1 MTFVRPTLS
10 ELVERAR
17 ADIDSRM
24 PGADSRLRRNA
35 LDTLALVHAA
45 ALHSVYRMIDTRAR
59 FFPDPDNPEA
69 IERWAALRAVPRKAA
84 TYATGTATLTG
95 TNGSIAEAGTVLA
108 RADGAR
114 YVVQADALIA
124 GGTAAA
130 LVEAEQP
137 GGAFNMDAG
146 QALAFLSPVS
156 GIAANAVVAGGG
168 IGGGADDETYAAW
181 SGRIYEAMR
190 KPPSGGKA
198 DDYIAWATSVPGVT
212 RAWVYPNWNGIG
224 TVKVLFVC
232 DGRDDIIPEAG
243 DVVLVAAKVAAER
256 PVGADVTVAAPIAAP
271 LDFTID
277 LTPDPAARD
286 AVEASLR
293 DLIAREAEPGGTLL
307 ISRMR
312 EAISTAAGEVDHVL
326 SAPTANVTTAAGAIT
341 TLGTITWL

>member
-10 ELVERAR
+10 ELVDRAR
-17 ADIDSRM
+17 ADVDSRM

-35 LDTLALVHAA
+35 LDALALVHAG

-69 IERWAALRAVPRKAA
+69 IERWAALRDVPRKVA

-114 YVVQADALIA
+114 YVIQADALIA

-137 GGAFNMDAG
+137 GVAFNMDAG

-168 IGGGADDETYAAW
+168 VGGGADDEDYTAW
-181 SGRIYEAMR
+181 SARVYEAMR
-190 KPPSGGKA
+190 RPPSGGKA
-198 DDYIAWATSVPGVT
+198 DDYIAWATSIAGVT
-212 RAWVYPNWNGIG
+212 RAWVYPNWNGVG

-232 DGRDDIIPEAG
+232 DGREDIIPEAG
-243 DVVLVAAKVAAER
+243 DVTLVAAKIAAER
-256 PVGADVTVAAPIAAP
+256 PVTADVTVAAPVADP

-277 LTPDPAARD
+277 LTPDPDARD

-307 ISRMR
+307 ISRIR
-312 EAISTAAGEVDHVL
+312 EAISIAAGEVDHVL
-326 SAPTANVTTAAGAIT
+326 SAPTANVTTAAGEIT

>member
-1 MTFVRPTLS
+1 MTFVRPSLS
-10 ELVERAR
+10 ELVTRAR
-17 ADIDSRM
+17 ADVDSRM

-35 LDTLALVHAA
+35 LDALALVHAGA
-45 ALHSVYRMIDTRAR
+45 VHSLYRMIDTRAR

-69 IERWAALRAVPRKAA
+69 IERWAALKEVPRKVATAA
-84 TYATGTATLTG
+84 AGTVTLTG
-95 TNGSIAEAGTVLA
+95 TNGTIAEAGAVLA

-114 YVVQADALIA
+114 YVIQADATIA

-130 LVEAEQP
+130 LVEAEQA
-137 GGAFNMDAG
+137 GDVGNMDAG
-146 QALAFLSPVS
+146 QALAFLSPIA
-156 GIAANAVVAGGG
+156 GIAANAVVAGSGL
-168 IGGGADDETYAAW
+168 GGGANEESYTAW
-181 SGRIYEAMR
+181 SARVYEAMR
-190 KPPSGGKA
+190 RPPSGGKA

-212 RAWVYPNWNGIG
+212 RAWVYPHWNGLG

-243 DVVLVAAKVAAER
+243 DVALVAAKIAAER
-256 PVGADVTVAAPIAAP
+256 PVTADVTVAAPVADP

-277 LTPDPAARD
+277 LTPDPEARD

-293 DLIAREAEPGGTLL
+293 DLIAREAQPGGTLL

-312 EAISTAAGEVDHVL
+312 EAISIAAGETDHVL
-326 SAPTANVTTAAGAIT
+326 SAPTANVTTAAGEIS